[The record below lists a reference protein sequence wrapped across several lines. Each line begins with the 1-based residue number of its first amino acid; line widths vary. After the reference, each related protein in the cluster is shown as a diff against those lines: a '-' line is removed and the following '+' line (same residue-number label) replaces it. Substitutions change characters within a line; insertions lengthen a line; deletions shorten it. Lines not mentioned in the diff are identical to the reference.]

1 MKKKLKLLGL
11 SLVFSM
17 TAALGTAS
25 AVPILI
31 DVDGVTCYIDGQNQ
45 YYYIYMC
52 SDGSLYYLRK
62 NQGGGGGNG
71 GDDDDGGC
79 SPTAIFC

>member
-31 DVDGVTCYIDGQNQ
+31 DVDGVTCYISGQNQ
-45 YYYIYMC
+45 YYYIYTC

-62 NQGGGGGNG
+62 NQGGSGGGGGG
-71 GDDDDGGC
+71 GDDDGC
-79 SPTAIFC
+79 GPNAIIC